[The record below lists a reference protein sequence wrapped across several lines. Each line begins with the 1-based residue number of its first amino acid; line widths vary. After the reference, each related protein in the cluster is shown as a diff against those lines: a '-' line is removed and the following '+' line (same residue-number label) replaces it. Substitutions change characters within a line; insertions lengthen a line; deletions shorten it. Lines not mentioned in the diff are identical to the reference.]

1 MGATATTE
9 RRTTPSPGESVEEL
23 MALRQRVRAAWRPN
37 LDADTATRLRAL
49 EVGVAE
55 AMEEAS
61 IEAQR
66 AERRS
71 AENAAAAERTRLW
84 FVHPGGHF
92 GACSDTR
99 SMMLPEA
106 QLRSVA
112 GSGVW
117 HLDPSQ
123 QRPDWWPAPV
133 LADVPSAG

>member
-1 MGATATTE
+1 MSAAATTE
-9 RRTTPSPGESVEEL
+9 RWTAPSPDESVKEL
-23 MALRQRVRAAWRPN
+23 MALRQRVRAAWMPD
-37 LDADTATRLRAL
+37 LDDATAARLRAL

-55 AMEEAS
+55 ALEEVS

-66 AERRS
+66 ARRRA
-71 AENAAAAERTRLW
+71 AENAAAAQRTRLW

-106 QLRSVA
+106 KLRPVA

-117 HLDPSQ
+117 HLDASQ
-123 QRPDWWPAPV
+123 QRPDWWPAPI
-133 LADVPSAG
+133 LAHAPPDG